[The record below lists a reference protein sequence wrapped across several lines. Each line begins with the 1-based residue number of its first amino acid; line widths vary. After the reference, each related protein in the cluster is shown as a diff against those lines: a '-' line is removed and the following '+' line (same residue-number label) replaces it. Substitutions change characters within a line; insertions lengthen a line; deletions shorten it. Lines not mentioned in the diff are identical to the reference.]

1 MKVIVDTLRGRVN
14 SKQGLHFT
22 CILGAAEKMC
32 FAFHFNF
39 NFCIRWK
46 SSSFTYRSRFRTLVS
61 LMDIKIAY
69 NYHAEYDWHP
79 KSKCSHRSLFSKA
92 SWLHLPACF
101 ISIPSVSETCMCERQ
116 RKARTWMG
124 TCSEWCTC
132 RMRDNELWV
141 AILWCKPAKCILLF
155 CPSTATL
162 SFCESQFHDAFCSI
176 VLSIS
181 ATVFHYNFFHT
192 FVGQLGISI

>member
-1 MKVIVDTLRGRVN
+1 MTGIRSQNVVIDL
-14 SKQGLHFT
+14 F
-22 CILGAAEKMC
+22 
-32 FAFHFNF
+32 
-39 NFCIRWK
+39 
-46 SSSFTYRSRFRTLVS
+46 
-61 LMDIKIAY
+61 
-69 NYHAEYDWHP
+69 
-79 KSKCSHRSLFSKA
+79 FSKA

-141 AILWCKPAKCILLF
+141 AIRWCKTTKCILLSVR
-155 CPSTATL
+155 STATL
-162 SFCESQFHDAFCSI
+162 SFHESQFHDAFCSI

-181 ATVFHYNFFHT
+181 ATVFHYNFLHVCGAARHFYLRHNDAVHFIHT
-192 FVGQLGISI
+192 IVACSLVILVAADWLRDPDLPKIMGMT